1 MRTHKNS
8 ALTIRLSSEQW
19 LRLEQRLIQD
29 HPRSV
34 TLMLSV
40 MRRELGFTVRRH
52 REFDSDFYARETIV
66 LDFFDA
72 RQMTWFILRY
82 GELV

>member
-1 MRTHKNS
+1 MLENP
-8 ALTIRLSSEQW
+8 ALTINLSSEQW
-19 LRLEQRLIQD
+19 RRLEQRLRQD

-34 TLMLSV
+34 MLIRSV

-52 REFDSDFYARETIV
+52 REFDSDFYAREVIV
-66 LDFFDA
+66 LDFYDP

-82 GELV
+82 GEFV